1 MMKSLEVSNFK
12 AFKKITIP
20 KLGKINLI
28 VGKNN
33 SGKSSILEALMVY
46 ASGGSET
53 ILRDISINHDEKY
66 RQREVNFRRSDEI
79 LESNIE
85 LDQELDFNESY
96 PYEHLFYGRV
106 FNKNKIKIGE
116 IDDDTNALT
125 INYNKKNKTATNK
138 QQELF
143 EALRNLN
150 LSIPE
155 PQLSGINVLEVNK
168 GKYKH
173 EIPLDESSRTFVISD
188 SDERSR
194 TKFNY
199 VDTTFDSMDE
209 LGFLW
214 DKITLTDYE
223 NTIISALR
231 LIEPTITDLRFINRF
246 DRRNRRTAI
255 IRLEDGAIFPI
266 RSMGD
271 GIVRIMEL
279 ILNLYSARDGLFLV
293 DEFDNGLHFSVQ
305 KPLWE
310 IIFFLSKKL
319 NVQIFAT
326 THSWDCIQSFT
337 EVAVDNKDIDGVLLK
352 IGKSKLSKNKG
363 QAMVTVFDE
372 HKLHAITQKMVEVR

>member
-1 MMKSLEVSNFK
+1 MKSLEVSNFK

-20 KLGKINLI
+20 KLGMINLI

-53 ILRDISINHDEKY
+53 TLRDISLNHDEKY
-66 RQREVNFRRSDEI
+66 RQREVHFRRSEEVLDT
-79 LESNIE
+79 NIE
-85 LDQELDFNESY
+85 LDQELNFNESY
-96 PYEHLFYGRV
+96 PYEHLFYGRI
-106 FNKNKIKIGE
+106 FNKNQIKIGE
-116 IDDDTNALT
+116 VGDDANALT
-125 INYNKKNKTATNK
+125 INYSKKSKATTNK

-155 PQLSGINVLEVNK
+155 PQSSGVNILEVKK
-168 GKYKH
+168 GRYKH
-173 EIPLDESSRTFVISD
+173 EIPLDDTSRGLGMFD

-194 TKFNY
+194 SKFNY
-199 VDTTFDSMDE
+199 VETSFDSMDE
-209 LGFLW
+209 LGLLW

-231 LIEPTITDLRFINRF
+231 LIEPTITDLRFVSKF
-246 DRRNRRTAI
+246 DRVNRRTAI
-255 IRLEDGAIFPI
+255 IRLEDGTIFPI

-271 GIVRIMEL
+271 GIVRIMDL
-279 ILNLYSARDGLFLV
+279 ILNLYSARDGFFLV

-310 IIFFLSKKL
+310 IIFYLSKRL

-337 EVAVDNKDIDGVLLK
+337 EVAVDNNDIDGVLLK

-363 QAMVTVFDE
+363 QSMVTVFDE
-372 HKLHAITQKMVEVR
+372 YKLHAITQKMVEVR